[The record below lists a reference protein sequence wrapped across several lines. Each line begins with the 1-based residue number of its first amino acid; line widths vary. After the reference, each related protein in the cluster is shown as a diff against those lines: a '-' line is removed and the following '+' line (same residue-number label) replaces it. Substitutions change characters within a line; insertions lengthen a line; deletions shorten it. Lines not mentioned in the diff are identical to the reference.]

1 MSFIV
6 GILIIVNFIF
16 TCSIMFM
23 FYYLDYKTIV
33 ILIVDKLYNF
43 INVSNK
49 LVEEMMPFSAYI
61 LIPIIYNT
69 IDANYKI
76 TENNSQIVQI
86 KLNC

>member
-1 MSFIV
+1 
-6 GILIIVNFIF
+6 
-16 TCSIMFM
+16 M

-33 ILIVDKLYNF
+33 IPITNIILIVDKLYNF

-61 LIPIIYNT
+61 LLPVIYNT

-76 TENNSQIVQI
+76 TENNSQIVQRKKRIVFLQI